1 MILTKAQ
8 LRSYS
13 GIDRLTEARRE
24 TRYFSSYE
32 ANVRVFLSHKH
43 TDKKELFA
51 VKKILEDIGAKP
63 YVDWMDK
70 SLPSETSAETADE
83 IKRKI
88 RHCNKFVFIATDLAL
103 ISPWC
108 NWEIGYS
115 DSLKYD
121 SSSMA
126 LFAISENDGTWK
138 GNEYMRLYPVI
149 EYENGTTKYSNGMI
163 IPKGYYVE
171 YPCDENNQRHIVAL
185 KDWLLKR

>member
-13 GIDRLTEARRE
+13 GIDRLTEARLE

-88 RHCNKFVFIATDLAL
+88 RQSNKFVFIATDLAL

-126 LFAISENDGTWK
+126 LFAVSENDGTWK

-149 EYENGTTKYSNGMI
+149 EYENGTTKYSNGII

-171 YPCDENNQRHIVAL
+171 YPCDENNQRHIVPL
-185 KDWLLKR
+185 KDWLLRR

>member
-8 LRSYS
+8 LYS
-13 GIDRLTEARRE
+13 FSGVDRLTEARLE
-24 TRYFSSYE
+24 TRYFSAQD

-51 VKKILEDIGAKP
+51 VKKILEEIGVKP
-63 YVDWMDK
+63 YVDWMD
-70 SLPSETSAETADE
+70 STLPSVTSAVTADA

-88 RHCNKFVFIATDLAL
+88 RQCNKFVFVATDAAI

-108 NWEIGYS
+108 NWEIGFS
-115 DSLKYD
+115 DACKYD
-121 SSSMA
+121 SGSMA
-126 LFAISENDGTWK
+126 LFGISNNDGTWK
-138 GNEYMRLYPVI
+138 GNEYMRLYPTI
-149 EYENGTTKYSNGMI
+149 EYEDGTTKYTSGNL

-171 YPCDENNQRHIVAL
+171 YPADENNQRHMISL